1 MGEQITYSISEATE
15 EATQGIGIA
24 YFEKEAFDKVLN
36 SNCTREQK
44 TKLFAELARF
54 NTLYM
59 VAKAGSGHLGSSFSS
74 LDILSWLY
82 LNVLKPEDRFFSSKG
97 HDSPGLYAVQ
107 TALGILPFEKIHT
120 LRRLGGLPGHPDV
133 GVPGA
138 VTNTGSLGMGISKAK
153 GFLYADD
160 LLGRAKGRLFVL
172 TGDGELQEGQL
183 WESLVSATKR
193 KDNRL
198 FVIVD
203 HNKVQSDT
211 FVANVSDLG
220 DLVSKFSAFGW
231 DASAGDGHDLE
242 VINQFI
248 DQSGKSK
255 PKILVA
261 NTIKGKGVSFMEHT
275 AMAEGTEY
283 YKYHSGAPGK
293 EDYRLARKE
302 LLDSINLISSELQI
316 SLPKPIEVNADPIRI
331 STESEKMIPAYTEAI
346 LEQARSNSG
355 LVALDADL
363 ILDTGLIPF
372 KNEFPDR
379 FVECGIA
386 EQDMVSQEGTMA
398 LGGLIPIVHSFA
410 CFLTTRASEQIYNN
424 CSQGSKVI
432 YVGSL
437 AGLLPAGPGSSHQS
451 VRDITAMSCMY
462 DMKLIEP
469 MNAKQVAAALDWA
482 VNKNQ
487 GSTYLRLTSVPY
499 IPLSAG
505 DADTK
510 LIEGRGNI
518 MNEGSQLTIITS
530 GPIMSK
536 QVMLVAEKFRDEN
549 GLEIQVIVTP
559 WLNLIDIAWYK
570 EVLNNSSK
578 IAIVENHYTENGL
591 GSYMISQLSQAGI
604 LAGKTTRMIGVSEK
618 PKCGQQDE
626 VLKYHKLD
634 TESIFDTLV
643 QFLEAN

>member
-15 EATQGIGIA
+15 EATQGISIS
-24 YFEKEAFDKVLN
+24 YFEKEAFDIVLN
-36 SNCTREQK
+36 SNCTSEEK
-44 TKLFAELARF
+44 TRLFAELARF

-74 LDILSWLY
+74 LDIISWLY

-107 TALGILPFEKIHT
+107 TALGILPFEKIHA

-133 GVPGA
+133 GIPGA

-160 LLGRAKGRLFVL
+160 LLKVKKGRLFVL

-183 WESLVSATKR
+183 WESLVSAIRR

-220 DLVSKFSAFGW
+220 DLVSKFSSFGW
-231 DASAGDGHDLE
+231 DASEGDGHNLG
-242 VINQFI
+242 VIRDFI
-248 DQSGKSK
+248 DEPGKSK

-275 AMAEGTEY
+275 SMGADVEY

-293 EDYRLARKE
+293 EDYSLARKE
-302 LLDSINLISSELQI
+302 LLESINLLGNEMQI
-316 SLPKPIEVNADPIRI
+316 VLPNPIEVSADPIRI
-331 STESEKMIPAYTEAI
+331 STESEKMIPAYAEAI
-346 LEQARSNSG
+346 LGLARSNSRI
-355 LVALDADL
+355 VALDADL
-363 ILDTGLIPF
+363 VLDTGLIPF
-372 KNEFPDR
+372 KNEFPNR
-379 FVECGIA
+379 FIECGIA
-386 EQDMVSQEGTMA
+386 EQDMVSQAGTMA
-398 LGGLIPIVHSFA
+398 LGGLVPIVHSFA
-410 CFLTTRASEQIYNN
+410 CFLTSRASEQIYNN

-451 VRDITAMSCMY
+451 VRDISAMSCMY

-469 MNAKQVAAALDWA
+469 MNANQLAVALDWA

-499 IPLSAG
+499 IPVSAG
-505 DADTK
+505 EADMDFT
-510 LIEGRGNI
+510 EGRGI
-518 MNEGSQLTIITS
+518 VMNEGSQLTIITS

-536 QVMLVAEKFRDEN
+536 QVMIVAAKFKDEMGIN
-549 GLEIQVIVTP
+549 VKVIVTP
-559 WLNLIDIAWYK
+559 WLNSLDADWYR
-570 EVLNNSSK
+570 LMLQDSSK
-578 IAIVENHYTENGL
+578 IAIVENHYTENGF
-591 GSYMISQLSQAGI
+591 GSYIISHLSQAGV
-604 LAGKTTRMIGVSEK
+604 LAGRATRMIGLNEK

-626 VLKYHKLD
+626 ILKYHKLD
-634 TESIFDTLV
+634 TESIFNSLV
-643 QFLEAN
+643 QFLDAN

>member
-15 EATQGIGIA
+15 EATQGIRIS
-24 YFEKEAFDKVLN
+24 YFEKEAFDIVLN
-36 SNCTREQK
+36 SNCSTDQK
-44 TKLFAELARF
+44 TRLFAELARF

-133 GVPGA
+133 GIPGA

-160 LLGRAKGRLFVL
+160 LLKKKTGRLFVL

-220 DLVSKFSAFGW
+220 DLVAKFSSFGW
-231 DASAGDGHDLE
+231 DASEGDGHNLE
-242 VINQFI
+242 VIREFI
-248 DQSGKSK
+248 DQPGKSK

-275 AMAEGTEY
+275 AMAADTEY

-293 EDYRLARKE
+293 EDYSSARKE
-302 LLDSINLISSELQI
+302 LLASINLLSTELQI
-316 SLPKPIEVNADPIRI
+316 VIPKPVEVNADPIRI
-331 STESEKMIPAYTEAI
+331 STESEKMIPGYSEAI
-346 LEQARSNSG
+346 LNLARSNSRI
-355 LVALDADL
+355 VALDADL
-363 ILDTGLIPF
+363 VLDTGLIPF

-386 EQDMVSQEGTMA
+386 EQDMVSQAGTMA

-424 CSQGSKVI
+424 CSQSSKVI

-469 MNAKQVAAALDWA
+469 MNAKQVSAALDWA
-482 VNKNQ
+482 VNKNP

-499 IPLSAG
+499 VPLSAG
-505 DADTK
+505 DAEID
-510 LIEGRGNI
+510 LIEGQGII
-518 MNEGSQLTIITS
+518 MNEGSRLTIVTS

-536 QVMLVAEKFRDEN
+536 QVMMVAEKFKVEK
-549 GLEIQVIVTP
+549 GLRVQVIVTP
-559 WLNLIDIAWYK
+559 WLNSIDTAWYK
-570 EVLNNSSK
+570 EVLQDSTN

-591 GSYMISQLSQAGI
+591 GSYIISHLSQDRV
-604 LAGKTTRMIGVSEK
+604 LDGKATRMIGVNEK
-618 PKCGQQDE
+618 PKCGQQE
-626 VLKYHKLD
+626 EILKYHKLD
-634 TESIFDTLV
+634 VESIYSNLSH
-643 QFLEAN
+643 FLI